1 MNNEQQNMIMDY
13 QELQSKLQNIMME
26 KQQLLMQSNEI
37 DRALK
42 ALNDVTGK
50 TYEMIG
56 TVLIERDKD
65 NINSDLLERKQMLD
79 LRTESLEKNER
90 TIKSRLQSL
99 TEKLTNM
106 NKGQGEN

>member
-13 QELQSKLQNIMME
+13 QELQNKLQGIMME
-26 KQQLLMQSNEI
+26 KQQLFMQSGEI

-56 TVLIERDKD
+56 TVLIEREKD
-65 NINSDLLERKQMLD
+65 NIKSDLLERKQMLD
-79 LRTESLEKNER
+79 LRTESLEKSER
-90 TIKSRLQSL
+90 TVKSRLQSL
-99 TEKLTNM
+99 TEKLTEM
-106 NKGQGEN
+106 SKGKGDN

>member
-1 MNNEQQNMIMDY
+1 MNNEQQNMVMDY
-13 QELQSKLQNIMME
+13 QELQSKLQGIMME
-26 KQQLLMQSNEI
+26 KQQLLMQTGEI

-65 NINSDLLERKQMLD
+65 NISSDLLERKQMLD

-99 TEKLTNM
+99 TEKLTEM
-106 NKGQGEN
+106 QQGRGEN

>member
-13 QELQSKLQNIMME
+13 QELQSKLQGIMME
-26 KQQLLMQSNEI
+26 KQQLLMQTSEI

-42 ALNDVTGK
+42 ALGDVTGK

-56 TVLIERDKD
+56 TVLIERDKE
-65 NINSDLLERKQMLD
+65 NIKSDLLERKQMMD

-99 TEKLTNM
+99 TEKLTEM
-106 NKGQGEN
+106 SKGKGEN

>member
-1 MNNEQQNMIMDY
+1 MNNEQQNIIRDY

-26 KQQLLMQSNEI
+26 KQQLLMQAKEV

-42 ALNDVTGK
+42 ALSDVTGK

-56 TVLIERDKD
+56 TVLIEREKDK
-65 NINSDLLERKQMLD
+65 INSDLLERKQMFD

-90 TIKSRLQSL
+90 TIKSRLESL
-99 TEKLTNM
+99 TEKLTGM
-106 NKGQGEN
+106 QEGKGEN

>member
-1 MNNEQQNMIMDY
+1 MNNEQQNLIMEY

-26 KQQLLMQSNEI
+26 KQQLLMQTREI

-42 ALNDVTGK
+42 ALGDVTGK

-56 TVLIERDKD
+56 TVLIEREKD

-90 TIKSRLQSL
+90 TYKSRLQSL
-99 TEKLTNM
+99 TEKLTQM
-106 NKGQGEN
+106 QGKGEN

>member
-1 MNNEQQNMIMDY
+1 MNNEQQNLIMDY
-13 QELQSKLQNIMME
+13 QELQSKLQGIMME
-26 KQQLLMQSNEI
+26 KQQLLMQTGEI

-42 ALNDVTGK
+42 ALGDVTGK

-65 NINSDLLERKQMLD
+65 SINSDLLERKQMLD

-90 TIKSRLQSL
+90 TIKSRLQTI
-99 TEKLTNM
+99 TEKLTEM
-106 NKGQGEN
+106 QGKGEN